1 MKLKPIIILSL
12 VLMNFISCNKQ
23 DKVMMNMDNLYA
35 WCIVPF
41 DAKKRTPSERIEM
54 LKRLGFNKYAYDW
67 RVEHLN
73 EMAEEIEI
81 TRENGIKIISVWIWI
96 DNDYDKIE
104 ALSSSNDR
112 MFDVL
117 GETGLKTQLWV
128 SFHPNF
134 FEGLSDDESVKKG
147 AQMIGYLCDRA
158 KGIGCKIALYNHGD
172 WFGEPANEIKIIQ
185 SLSEYEIGL
194 VYNFHHAHDQ
204 LDHYAENVAQ
214 MMPYLWYV
222 NLNGMRKEGPKIL
235 PIGQGNLEQGMIQL
249 LLDKGYKGT
258 FGVLGHV
265 EEADVELILKENI
278 KGFRSLILKL
288 DR

>member
-1 MKLKPIIILSL
+1 MKPIIILSL
-12 VLMNFISCNKQ
+12 VLMIFTSCKKQ
-23 DKVMMNMDNLYA
+23 GDVEMNMDNLYA

-41 DAKKRTPSERIEM
+41 DAKQRTPAERIEM

-73 EMAEEIEI
+73 EMMEEFQIA
-81 TRENGIKIISVWIWI
+81 RENGIEIIAVWMWI
-96 DNDYDKIE
+96 DNKYDKVD
-104 ALSSSNDR
+104 ALSSSNER
-112 MFDVL
+112 VFDVL
-117 GETGLKTQLWV
+117 GETGLKIQLWV

-134 FEGLSDDESVKKG
+134 FEGISDDEAVEKG
-147 AQMIGYLCDRA
+147 AQMIGYLCGRA
-158 KGIGCKIALYNHGD
+158 KGIGCKVALYNHGG
-172 WFGEPANEIKIIQ
+172 WFGETANEIKIIQ
-185 SLSEYEIGL
+185 SLPECEIGL

-235 PIGQGNLEQGMIQL
+235 PIGQGNLEKGMIQL
-249 LLDKGYKGT
+249 LLDKGYEGP

-265 EEADVELILKENI
+265 EDADVELILKENI
-278 KGFRSLILKL
+278 KGFRSMELKL